1 MDTKLSE
8 LQEKTNE
15 AQAPLPLF
23 ACLHV
28 KPDVSELKFA
38 DWVECSP
45 YEIGMA
51 KYGTFMTPNLFG
63 SKFFRGNMVKKHE
76 ENPLHFLMGTESLFS
91 GFLLVVS
98 RES

>member
-28 KPDVSELKFA
+28 KPDFSELKFA
-38 DWVECSP
+38 
-45 YEIGMA
+45 G
-51 KYGTFMTPNLFG
+51 KRGLLFCA
-63 SKFFRGNMVKKHE
+63 
-76 ENPLHFLMGTESLFS
+76 FLNSIDQLNKGFS
-91 GFLLVVS
+91 
-98 RES
+98 